1 MRGGAVTRLEAIWHF
16 CRDHDSLL
24 WRSARCGCFHCESL
38 FPPAEIEELVDGMS
52 TALCPRCGVDAVLP
66 EVPLYVL
73 NAELLREMHEAFFL
87 SPLPPLSPQEFRH
100 D

>member
-1 MRGGAVTRLEAIWHF
+1 MTRLEAIWHF
-16 CRDHDSLL
+16 CGNHERLVR
-24 WRSARCGCFHCESL
+24 RSPRCGCFHCES
-38 FPPAEIEELVDGMS
+38 FFAPGEIEEWVDDLS
-52 TALCPRCGVDAVLP
+52 TALCPRCGIDAVRP
-66 EVPLYVL
+66 DVPLYTL